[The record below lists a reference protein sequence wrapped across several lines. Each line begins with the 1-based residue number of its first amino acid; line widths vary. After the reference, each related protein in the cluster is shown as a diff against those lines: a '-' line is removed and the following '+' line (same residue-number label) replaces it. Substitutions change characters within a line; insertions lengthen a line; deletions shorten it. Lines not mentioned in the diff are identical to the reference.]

1 MEPNFN
7 IEAEGE
13 GQAVNEPITK
23 EYSAEV
29 HNNLLEIHLYWSG
42 KGSILY
48 PSDNYGPLISAITVT
63 LGIRFMSNCYTVLR
77 RGALVQLSACD
88 L

>member
-1 MEPNFN
+1 MQGTKVLTSFN
-7 IEAEGE
+7 IEAEAE
-13 GQAVNEPITK
+13 RQAVNEPITR

-29 HNNLLEIHLYWSG
+29 RNNLLEIHLYWSG

-63 LGIRFMSNCYTVLR
+63 LGIHSVSNCYTVLR
-77 RGALVQLSACD
+77 RGALEQQ
-88 L
+88 